1 MMPEMR
7 AMKQACDEFLEKAEK
22 VLGILKEQQESEDE
36 QD

>member
-7 AMKQACDEFLEKAEK
+7 EMKAACDKFLAEAEE
-22 VLGILKEQQESEDE
+22 VLGKLKEEAEDE

>member
-7 AMKQACDEFLEKAEK
+7 EMKKACDEFLEKAEE
-22 VLGILKEQQESEDE
+22 VLGKLKEQEAEDE